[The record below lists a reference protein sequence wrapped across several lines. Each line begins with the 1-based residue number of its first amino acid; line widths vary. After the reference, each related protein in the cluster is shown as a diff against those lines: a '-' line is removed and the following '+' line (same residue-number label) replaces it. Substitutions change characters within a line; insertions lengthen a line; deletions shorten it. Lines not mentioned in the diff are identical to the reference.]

1 MHEYGQTSVV
11 HDSKFRELIF
21 MEYET
26 PLNAVLDTNELS
38 VNDVELE
45 IELIVLSGASV
56 GAEVDL
62 TTNNAPS
69 IEVFHPVETP
79 VTVVALEATLIVPAL

>member
-1 MHEYGQTSVV
+1 
-11 HDSKFRELIF
+11 